1 VIEFEVNSY
10 KNKLAKVK
18 KVFKNKPETEPL
30 IAHIDHFLDEIKE
43 FEQYIPLAT
52 NLTSKAIESRHF
64 EQLSKTIGIEI
75 NPNKEGFT
83 FNDMIGLNLLD
94 RIDVIEETSV
104 RASKE
109 HGIRLDLDKM

>member
-1 VIEFEVNSY
+1 LHCDWFKLNGSVIEFEVNSY
-10 KNKLAKVK
+10 KNKLANVK

-64 EQLSKTIGIEI
+64 EQLSKTIGIDI
-75 NPNKEGFT
+75 NPN
-83 FNDMIGLNLLD
+83 
-94 RIDVIEETSV
+94 
-104 RASKE
+104 
-109 HGIRLDLDKM
+109 